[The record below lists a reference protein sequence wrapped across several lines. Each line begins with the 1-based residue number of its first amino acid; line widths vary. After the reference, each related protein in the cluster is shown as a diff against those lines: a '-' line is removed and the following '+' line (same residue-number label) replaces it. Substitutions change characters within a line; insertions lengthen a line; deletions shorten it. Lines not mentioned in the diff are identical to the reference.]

1 MRMEEKIEVA
11 ASAEEIWE
19 LITDIEGSQDRQS
32 AIDKVEI
39 LEKPSEGIIGL
50 KWRETRTVMGKKAE
64 ETMWVIDS
72 KPKQYYE
79 TEAHNHGMIYKS
91 RMFIEDHG
99 ECCQM
104 GMSFQAESQTI
115 GARIMSGI
123 MSVFMKASMR
133 KMVRKDLEELK
144 AVIEGN

>member
-1 MRMEEKIEVA
+1 MKMEEKVEVA

-19 LITDIEGSQDRQS
+19 VITDIEGSQDRQS
-32 AIDKVEI
+32 AINKVEI

-50 KWRETRTVMGKKAE
+50 KWRETRTLMGKKAE

-79 TEAHNHGMIYKS
+79 TEARNHGMIYKS

-99 ECCQM
+99 DHCQL
-104 GMSFQAESQTI
+104 GMSFQAEPQSI
-115 GARIMSGI
+115 GAKIMGGI
-123 MSVFMKASMR
+123 TSVFMKASMR
-133 KMVRKDLEELK
+133 KLVRKDLEELK
-144 AVIEGN
+144 AAIERN